1 MHKMNM
7 KKLLE
12 TGKKARALNVEKP
25 TPSVNYDS
33 KLTFY
38 LPSSKALALARGSVN
53 TVSSLASI

>member
-1 MHKMNM
+1 MNM